1 MHILVSIGGDLA
13 PLPPPNNVRP
23 CSLPSTRQLFSINFA
38 QLRLSAL
45 THKMRRS
52 GVERRGTMISL
63 WKLAF
68 QRVQNAHQMQAVC
81 SRRGMRLLAS
91 SEQLVVTLP
100 NQEPIADLAM
110 ACVNPAHTCHEF

>member
-52 GVERRGTMISL
+52 GLERRGTMISL

-68 QRVQNAHQMQAVC
+68 QRVKHAHQMQAVC
-81 SRRGMRLLAS
+81 SQRDTRLLAS
-91 SEQLVVTLP
+91 SLQLVMTLP
-100 NQEPIADLAM
+100 NQQPIEDLAM
-110 ACVNPAHTCHEF
+110 TCVNPAHTCNKF